1 MNETVKLSLKQ
12 KVSNFF
18 KKQKTSETLEITFG
32 VLLLTCGFYFFF
44 LPANLV
50 TGGVLGLSI
59 VFENIVESEEVIS
72 LFVTIANG
80 ILLVIGGLLLG
91 KKFFFK
97 TIYGSIL
104 LSTFLIIFE
113 KGLKIPNTLIY
124 SQLSGGTSLLVSA
137 LFGGCI
143 TGLGLGLVLRN
154 NATTGG
160 MDIVQRIVNKF
171 LRIPFSLALY
181 AVDGTIIII
190 GIIVTKSLEGGFFA
204 IGALLLTGVVIDYVM
219 LRGKSGYTV
228 FIVTHK
234 FEELKNAI
242 YKEINRGITK
252 TSVVG
257 GYSLTEKDMIICT
270 ITKNQLYDLKYIIQ
284 ENDPDAFTF
293 IMKANETLGSG
304 FRQVND

>member
-1 MNETVKLSLKQ
+1 MNKSLKLRII
-12 KVSNFF
+12 NFF
-18 KKQKTSETLEITFG
+18 KKQNLSEVLEITIG
-32 VLLLTCGFYFFF
+32 VLLLTVGFYFFF

-59 VFENIVESEEVIS
+59 VFENIVKSEEVIS
-72 LFVTIANG
+72 LFVTIVNG
-80 ILLVIGGLLLG
+80 FLLIIGGLVLG

-104 LSTFLIIFE
+104 LSVFLFLFE
-113 KGLKIPNTLIY
+113 KAFKIPNTLIY
-124 SQLSGGTSLLVSA
+124 NELSSGTSLLVSA

-181 AVDGTIIII
+181 LVDGTVIII

-242 YKEINRGITK
+242 YQEINRGITK

-270 ITKNQLYDLKYIIQ
+270 ITKNQLYDLKYIIHSI
-284 ENDPDAFTF
+284 DPDAFTF
-293 IMKANETLGSG
+293 IMKANETLGKG
-304 FRQVND
+304 FRHVDD